1 MPGTSDKP
9 PCVRCISQILSFV
22 FLRYCHLYFS
32 DIVFLSI
39 CNMYFSASCGFPLGQ
54 VKRICLVTKSIW
66 IADDE
71 FHLEIPSEE
80 RLKYTKGPSCL
91 KAPKQLFGSCC
102 LASCM
107 SHDDDD
113 DDDGDDGYDDGVDG
127 DDGDDANMLLVV
139 WGKGVWLY

>member
-1 MPGTSDKP
+1 M
-9 PCVRCISQILSFV
+9 
-22 FLRYCHLYFS
+22 
-32 DIVFLSI
+32 
-39 CNMYFSASCGFPLGQ
+39 
-54 VKRICLVTKSIW
+54 TKSIW

-71 FHLEIPSEE
+71 FHLEIPSE
-80 RLKYTKGPSCL
+80 YTKGPSCL

-113 DDDGDDGYDDGVDG
+113 DDDGDDDYV
-127 DDGDDANMLLVV
+127 DGDDANMLLVV